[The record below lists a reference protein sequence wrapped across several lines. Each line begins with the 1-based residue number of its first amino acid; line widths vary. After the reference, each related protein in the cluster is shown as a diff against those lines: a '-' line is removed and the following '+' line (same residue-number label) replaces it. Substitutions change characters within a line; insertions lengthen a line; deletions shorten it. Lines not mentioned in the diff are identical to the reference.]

1 MEHTWSARKGESSN
15 PVNKNEDMHEVH
27 HYDGRIQRMQ
37 SHVDARMPYQD
48 RKAWMHNQEDDNA
61 WRSQHDDRNARQYHE
76 YQMLQEVNQSRPELG
91 KKKKNHGRRTYHY
104 DWDKWMNGFAK
115 YGIYDS
121 NNPPK
126 SVQEPGQEEVND
138 VPIQKI
144 LNPFDDGYDQM
155 ATSFNDFSKNS
166 VYNEAILEI
175 HV

>member
-91 KKKKNHGRRTYHY
+91 KKKKEPWEEDLSLRLGQ
-104 DWDKWMNGFAK
+104 MNERICQIW
-115 YGIYDS
+115 YI
-121 NNPPK
+121 
-126 SVQEPGQEEVND
+126 
-138 VPIQKI
+138 
-144 LNPFDDGYDQM
+144 
-155 ATSFNDFSKNS
+155 
-166 VYNEAILEI
+166 
-175 HV
+175 